1 MKRIYIVTGAAG
13 FLGNN
18 IIRKLTENKENEVRA
33 LILPGENIS
42 FLEGLNCKF
51 FTGNVTDPD
60 SLNDLFEIDESNT
73 ETMGIYVIH
82 CAGIVYIKSKYNP
95 AVYEVN
101 VNGTKNIIE
110 KVLEKNA
117 RLVYVSSV
125 HAINEKPAGE
135 TITEI
140 KDFDADQVVGQYAKT
155 KVEAAKYILEAVEKK
170 GLDACIVHPSG
181 MLGPNDFT
189 NGHVTQLIADVANRR
204 LRACVRGG
212 YDFADV
218 RDVADG
224 IISACDKGRK
234 GECYILSNRYIAVK
248 ELLDIVSEVINIK
261 KIKTV
266 LPMWLAKFT
275 APLSELYYAI
285 LKQPPLF
292 TKYSLYTLTSNSKFS
307 KLKAE
312 RELGYTNR
320 DIRETVT
327 DTIKWL
333 KEQGRIRFRQKRKS
347 GKM

>member
-1 MKRIYIVTGAAG
+1 MRRIYIVTGAAG

-18 IIRKLTENKENEVRA
+18 IIRKLLENKDNEVRA

-42 FLEGLNCKF
+42 SLEGLDCDF
-51 FTGNVTDPD
+51 FMGNVTDPD
-60 SLNDLFEIDESNT
+60 SLNDIFEIDESNT
-73 ETMGIYVIH
+73 ELYVIH

-95 AVYEVN
+95 KIYEVN
-101 VNGTKNIIE
+101 VNGTKNIAS
-110 KVLEKNA
+110 KALERNA
-117 RLVYVSSV
+117 RLIYVSSV
-125 HAINEKPAGE
+125 HAINEKPVSE

-140 KDFDADQVVGQYAKT
+140 KDFDTDQVVGEYAKT

-189 NGHVTQLIADVANRR
+189 NGHTTQLIADVANRK

-234 GECYILSNRYIAVK
+234 GECYILSNRYVKVK
-248 ELLDIVSEVINIK
+248 ELLDIVSEIVNIK
-261 KIKTV
+261 KIIIV
-266 LPMWLAKFT
+266 LPMWFAKFT

-285 LKQPPLF
+285 LRQPPLF
-292 TKYSLYTLTSNSKFS
+292 TRYSLYILTSNSKFS

-320 DIRETVT
+320 DLRETVA

-333 KEQGRIRFRQKRKS
+333 KEQGRLN
-347 GKM
+347 